1 MSHNGNEML
10 MEEKY
15 EQIKEDFI
23 SKKDLANIIEF
34 VLTRL
39 HKEIQSEKSDDMVR
53 SFAMYM
59 HKITRD
65 KVKEVD
71 DHAEEKANNFCEEN
85 TDYWHGE
92 EPLSYDGYELED
104 LSDIDREEPCI

>member
-1 MSHNGNEML
+1 MSNLQNEQC

-39 HKEIQSEKSDDMVR
+39 HKEIQSEKSNDMVR

-59 HKITRD
+59 YKITRD

-71 DHAEEKANNFCEEN
+71 AYAEEKANNFCEEN

-92 EPLSYDGYELED
+92 EPLNYN
-104 LSDIDREEPCI
+104 

>member
-1 MSHNGNEML
+1 MSHSGNEML

-23 SKKDLANIIEF
+23 SKKDLANIIKKDLANIIEF

-59 HKITRD
+59 YKITRD

-92 EPLSYDGYELED
+92 EPLNYN
-104 LSDIDREEPCI
+104 